1 MKSDIK
7 KRIIKEYHNIITFL
21 IENNLIIDNIEFK
34 EDSNSL
40 TWSGKNNTISNILY
54 DKNINAQEI
63 IETLRREKQ
72 YSILLKDKSIFQI
85 EYKIENNMIIK
96 QRMLYMKL
104 SDEIEDDNSEA
115 STNFADSN
123 EIEGIPLL
131 IRVDYDIKNHKDV
144 EHPAAHMTISNIEK
158 CRIPIKSNMSFLQ
171 FVKFILMNVYGII
184 YNDKELIINED
195 TITDN
200 EKMCIHINWINQND

>member
-21 IENNLIIDNIEFK
+21 IKNNLIIDNIEFK

-54 DKNINAQEI
+54 DKNINTQEI

-85 EYKIENNMIIK
+85 EYKIENNIIIK

-123 EIEGIPLL
+123 ETEGIPLL

-171 FVKFILMNVYGII
+171 FVKFILMNVYGIM
-184 YNDKELIINED
+184 YNDKELIINQE
-195 TITDN
+195 TITEN
-200 EKMCIHINWINQND
+200 EKMCVHINWINQND

>member
-54 DKNINAQEI
+54 DKNINAQEV

-115 STNFADSN
+115 STNFADSD
-123 EIEGIPLL
+123 EIGGIPLL